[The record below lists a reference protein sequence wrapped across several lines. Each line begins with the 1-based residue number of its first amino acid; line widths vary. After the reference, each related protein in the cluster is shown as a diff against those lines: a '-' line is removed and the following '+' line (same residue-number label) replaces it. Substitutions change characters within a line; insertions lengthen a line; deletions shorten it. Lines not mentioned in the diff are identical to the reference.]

1 MRNYLARRLLQAIPV
16 LLGISL
22 LLFLIMHALPGG
34 PMAMYLN
41 NPNITPEQIA
51 RMKHAYGLDRPL
63 YVQYV
68 SWLSDLVQGN
78 LGKSFADG
86 RPVLDRILERF
97 LATLELMG
105 ASYFV
110 AMVLAIPLGVLASL
124 RQYSLADILTTVL
137 AYLGISMPTFWFGI
151 VLIMVFSSWLHWF
164 PSGGRITQGG
174 GGPLDVLNHLV
185 LPTTV
190 LALYSVAT
198 WSRYVRSSMLEVLRS
213 DYVRTARAK
222 GLSERIVIYKHALR
236 NALVPVVTVLA
247 LDAGYLFSGAL
258 ITETIFAWPGMGRL
272 FWDSVLKRDY
282 PLLMG
287 ILMIA
292 SILVVALNLLADL
305 IYVLLDPR
313 IQYN

>member
-1 MRNYLARRLLQAIPV
+1 MRNYLARRMLQAIPV

-51 RMKHAYGLDRPL
+51 RMKHAYGLDRPFH
-63 YVQYV
+63 VQYV
-68 SWLSDLVQGN
+68 SWLLDLVQGN

-97 LATLELMG
+97 PATLELMG

-110 AMVLAIPLGVLASL
+110 ALVLAIPLGVLASL

-164 PSGGRITQGG
+164 PSGGRITQGA
-174 GGPLDVLNHLV
+174 GGPLDVLSHLV